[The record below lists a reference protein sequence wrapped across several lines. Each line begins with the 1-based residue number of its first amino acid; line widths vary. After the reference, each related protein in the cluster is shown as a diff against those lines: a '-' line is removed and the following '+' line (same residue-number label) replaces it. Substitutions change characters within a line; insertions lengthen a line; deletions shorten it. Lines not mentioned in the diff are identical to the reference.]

1 VQFDVSLFLE
11 ALTSQAYLSGA
22 ALAIGLAF
30 LAQFLGSV
38 LGLGVAMLRRSS
50 FRPLSLFALGYAWVF
65 RALPVLLLLILAW
78 NALPQM
84 VPALRESWYTPFLAA
99 LLALTVHE
107 TALMSEVFRSGLSS
121 VNEGQRLAGRAL
133 GFAPVGTYRWI
144 IMPQVIR
151 TILPPL
157 GNRIILQVQIT
168 SLTSVI
174 AMEELMTAAQDEVT
188 RTFRYAEFYT
198 AAAVYYLVI
207 VSLLMLAQHYVER
220 RYKWTSSRSAAQ
232 PKKTKASVS
241 A

>member
-1 VQFDVSLFLE
+1 MQFDVSLFLE

-22 ALAIGLAF
+22 ALAVGLAF

-50 FRPLSLFALGYAWVF
+50 FRPLRLFALGYAWVF

-84 VPALRESWYTPFLAA
+84 VPILRESWYTPFLAA
-99 LLALTVHE
+99 LLALTIHE
-107 TALMSEVFRSGLSS
+107 TALMSEVFRSGLGS
-121 VNEGQRLAGRAL
+121 VSDGQRLAGRAL
-133 GFAPVGTYRWI
+133 GFAPAGTYRWI